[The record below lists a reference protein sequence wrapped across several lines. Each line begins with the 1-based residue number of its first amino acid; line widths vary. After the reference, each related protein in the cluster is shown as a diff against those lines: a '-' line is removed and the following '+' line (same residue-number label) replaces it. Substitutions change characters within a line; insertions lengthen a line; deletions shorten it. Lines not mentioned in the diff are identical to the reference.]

1 MKVLIIEDSR
11 LARLELKELLQAY
24 PQLELVGEAADVP
37 TALKLVAAKQPDL
50 LLLDIDLG
58 GATAFDLLAEL
69 VFVPKIIFTTAFAE
83 HALQA
88 FNYPTVD
95 YLLKPVT
102 AERLAQ
108 ALAKLPLPSLANAAQ
123 ATTTQTSTD
132 QGPADQNPGDQNPGD
147 QNPADQNPGEESSA
161 SNPPERLLQ
170 ADSNFFVKDGEDCYF
185 LKINDVRWF
194 EAVGNYSKVHLKS
207 AAPMVYRTLAS
218 IEQRLAPGLFFR
230 ANRQQLVNLTAVV
243 SIEPSVSG
251 GLTLRLQCGTEVEV
265 SRRQSAELR
274 QQLSL

>member
-102 AERLAQ
+102 AERLAL

-132 QGPADQNPGDQNPGD
+132 QGAADQH
-147 QNPADQNPGEESSA
+147 PGEESSA

-185 LKINDVRWF
+185 LKISDVRWF
-194 EAVGNYSKVHLKS
+194 EAIGNYSKVHLKS

-230 ANRQQLVNLTAVV
+230 ANRQQLVNLTTVV

>member
-24 PQLELVGEAADVP
+24 PQLQLVGEAADVP

-102 AERLAQ
+102 AERLAL

-123 ATTTQTSTD
+123 ATTMQTST
-132 QGPADQNPGDQNPGD
+132 
-147 QNPADQNPGEESSA
+147 DQNPGEESSA

-170 ADSNFFVKDGEDCYF
+170 ADSNFFIKDGEDCYF
-185 LKINDVRWF
+185 LKISDVRWF
-194 EAVGNYSKVHLKS
+194 EAIGNYSKVHLKS

>member
-37 TALKLVAAKQPDL
+37 TAIKLVAAKQPDL

-132 QGPADQNPGDQNPGD
+132 Q
-147 QNPADQNPGEESSA
+147 NPGEESSA

-185 LKINDVRWF
+185 LKISDVRWF
-194 EAVGNYSKVHLKS
+194 EAIGNYSKVHLKS

>member
-102 AERLAQ
+102 AERLAL

-123 ATTTQTSTD
+123 ATTMQTSTDQGTAD
-132 QGPADQNPGDQNPGD
+132 QGPADQNPGDQNS
-147 QNPADQNPGEESSA
+147 GEESSA

-185 LKINDVRWF
+185 LKISDVRWF
-194 EAVGNYSKVHLKS
+194 EAIGNYSKVHLKS

>member
-102 AERLAQ
+102 AERLAL

-132 QGPADQNPGDQNPGD
+132 QDPG
-147 QNPADQNPGEESSA
+147 DQNPGEESSA

-185 LKINDVRWF
+185 LKISDVRWF
-194 EAVGNYSKVHLKS
+194 EAIGNYSKVHLKS
-207 AAPMVYRTLAS
+207 ATPMVYRTLAS